1 MSYTLY
7 GSRGSGSA
15 AIEAALEIAGQRYH
29 LVRASSWEADSAQAE
44 LARVNPLGQIP
55 TLVLPDGQVMTE
67 SAAMLIELGLRHP
80 GCGLL
85 PADPADRAQHLRG
98 LVFIAANCY
107 AAISIGDFPERW
119 TTASTQ
125 PARDMVR
132 QAARQRLHA
141 HWDVLQTR
149 CRRRSPSS
157 PAPRP
162 ARWTCWPRWSANGR
176 AHASIWRR
184 RGRNSSRCS
193 SASSPT
199 RASHQYLR
207 GTGPEAAQREISA
220 ASAPPGPATAPHR
233 LAPSRAPTAGCSAG

>member
-1 MSYTLY
+1 MNYTLY

-29 LVRASSWEADSAQAE
+29 LVRASSWESDSAQAE

-80 GCGLL
+80 DCGLL
-85 PADPADRAQHLRG
+85 PADPAERAQHLRG

-119 TTASTQ
+119 TTASTR
-125 PARDMVR
+125 PARDKVR

-141 HWDVLQTR
+141 HWDVFADTL
-149 CRRRSPSS
+149 
-157 PAPRP
+157 PAPQPFLAGAAPGALDLLAAVVSKWSGTRQHLARARP
-162 ARWTCWPRWSANGR
+162 EFLALLKRIESHPRVAPVLARHWP
-176 AHASIWRR
+176 
-184 RGRNSSRCS
+184 
-193 SASSPT
+193 
-199 RASHQYLR
+199 
-207 GTGPEAAQREISA
+207 
-220 ASAPPGPATAPHR
+220 
-233 LAPSRAPTAGCSAG
+233 